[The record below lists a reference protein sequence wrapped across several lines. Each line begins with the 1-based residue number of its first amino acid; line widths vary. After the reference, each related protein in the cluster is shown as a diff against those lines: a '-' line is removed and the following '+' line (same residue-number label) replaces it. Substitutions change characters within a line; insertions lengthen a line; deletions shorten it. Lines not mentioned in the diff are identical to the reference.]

1 MGMTN
6 GISVVV
12 PQTPVLWCHPL
23 RRVKKVIL
31 EPLMFFRDDSGK
43 VASRERKET
52 DIRSS
57 QRERGTI
64 PETCGAVPGR
74 NYYNLGFQVSLH
86 EPFGNKN
93 SCRENHAKEF
103 LGKSVFDFIHC
114 DTTRIVL
121 ERFRKMEEK
130 GESGPWLEVKFICRD
145 GKEIDVEVASTPF
158 TLDGKMAVQSIFRD
172 VTKRRLAEQHL
183 EFLANFDPLTGLP
196 NRRLFFDRI
205 GQSLLNAKRQEHL
218 VGLLYLDLDRFK
230 EVNDSLGHAIGDL
243 LLKAVSERLAQ
254 ALRLSDSVARMG
266 GDEFTVILTKIVE
279 PEDAAIVARR
289 SVDSLTKPFLLEGHP
304 VSIGV
309 SIGIG
314 IYPLDGDDPDTLLK
328 KSDTAMYRAKGAGS
342 NLFRFYTTNRRIAP
356 RPYCRAY
363 LKSGGRDM
371 SFQARASF
379 SSSTYCH
386 VCSFSTVL
394 TVTDGSR

>member
-1 MGMTN
+1 VN
-6 GISVVV
+6 EKKRIFEAVRESEERYRRLVELSPDGIIITSDFKFLFLN
-12 PQTPVLWCHPL
+12 PSGI
-23 RRVKKVIL
+23 RIL
-31 EPLMFFRDDSGK
+31 AGK
-43 VASRERKET
+43 T
-52 DIRSS
+52 
-57 QRERGTI
+57 
-64 PETCGAVPGR
+64 
-74 NYYNLGFQVSLH
+74 
-86 EPFGNKN
+86 
-93 SCRENHAKEF
+93 AKEF

-114 DTTRIVL
+114 DHHQIVL
-121 ERFRKMEEK
+121 ERFRIMEEK
-130 GESGPWLEVKFICRD
+130 GESCPWLEVRFICQD

-172 VTKRRLAEQHL
+172 ITERKLAEQHL

-230 EVNDSLGHAIGDL
+230 EVNDSFGHAIGDL
-243 LLKAVSERLAQ
+243 LLKEVAERLAQ

-289 SVDSLTKPFLLEGHP
+289 IVDSLTKPFLLEGHP

-342 NLFRFYTTNRRIAP
+342 NLFRY
-356 RPYCRAY
+356 YH
-363 LKSGGRDM
+363 GRL
-371 SFQARASF
+371 A
-379 SSSTYCH
+379 
-386 VCSFSTVL
+386 
-394 TVTDGSR
+394 